1 MTYTAEEYRNWILR
15 QTNPFYKISVP
26 NDSTIQLAADCGTA
40 EIVFHD
46 MDIIELMIRN
56 KKDDSYSF
64 YLHFQLQEREH
75 AQSLFHEMQQTLL
88 KLKAKQKLKILLS
101 CTGGLTT
108 NYFAME
114 LNKAAE
120 TLKIDYEFNA
130 VAYNL
135 LYESGFAYDVI
146 LLAPQIHYLYE
157 KVSSIF
163 RRTLVLKI
171 PAAVFAQYNTGEL
184 ISFVRDEYEK
194 YRKQGSQE
202 QKNVNPEKP
211 FDNDLRILTLAF
223 INHRDMFRIA
233 YRIYDH
239 GKKTLDKEIIKE
251 TFVIRDIE
259 DLLDYITARHKKIDA
274 ISIAVP
280 GVTYHGFLNHPELG
294 FLNHP
299 LGQSLSE
306 KYGKPVILVNDVNAV
321 AQAYRVM
328 HENCDNMVFYF
339 QPLGLAIGG
348 AGVIIDGKLHRGFKH
363 AAGEVGPVASVF
375 IDDADKKI
383 FTPGGALEIVVKN
396 LLVFIMSVA
405 PEKIVVFSTL
415 TPNMDEIRAALA
427 MYVSEEYIPE
437 LIHVDGLK
445 EYMLP
450 GAMIHCLEVI
460 KSDPDWIRENTVV
473 ECE

>member
-1 MTYTAEEYRNWILR
+1 MTYTTEEYRQWILR
-15 QTNPFYKISVP
+15 QTDPQYKISEP
-26 NDSTIQLAADCGTA
+26 NENTIRLSTAYADA
-40 EIVFHD
+40 DIVFHPQ
-46 MDIIELMIRN
+46 DIIELMIIN

-64 YLHFQLQEREH
+64 YLHFQLHEREH
-75 AQSLFHEMQQTLL
+75 AESLFREMKNTLL
-88 KLKAKQKLKILLS
+88 KLREKQKVRVLLS

-120 TLKIDYEFNA
+120 TLKLNYEFNA
-130 VAYNL
+130 VAYNQ
-135 LYESGFAYDVI
+135 LYQAGFDYDVI
-146 LLAPQIHYLYE
+146 LLAPQIHYLHE

-163 RRTLVLKI
+163 TSIPVLKI
-171 PAAVFAQYNTGEL
+171 PAAVFAQYDTGALLDFLKE
-184 ISFVRDEYEK
+184 EYGK
-194 YRKQGSQE
+194 FSGGPAV
-202 QKNVNPEKP
+202 KNVNPEKP

-259 DLLDYITARHKKIDA
+259 DLLNYITARHKKIDA

-280 GVTYHGFLNHPELG
+280 GVTYHGILNHPELG
-294 FLNHP
+294 FINHP
-299 LGQSLSE
+299 LGEYLSD

-321 AQAYRVM
+321 AQGYRAM
-328 HENCDNMVFYF
+328 HDNCDNMVFYF

-348 AGVIIDGKLHRGFKH
+348 SGIIIDGKLHRGFRH
-363 AAGEVGPVASVF
+363 AAGEVGPMVTAF
-375 IDDADKKI
+375 IEDADNKI
-383 FTPGGALEIVVKN
+383 NDPRGALEIVMKN
-396 LLVFIMSVA
+396 LLVFIMTVA
-405 PEKIVVFSTL
+405 PEKIVVYSTL
-415 TPNMDEIRAALA
+415 TPNMDELRAALS

-437 LIHVDGLK
+437 LIHVDQLK
-445 EYMLP
+445 TYMLP

-460 KSDPDWIRENTVV
+460 QNDPDWIREKTVK
-473 ECE
+473 ESE